1 MNVNFSEPTLSIKSS
16 IINNDH
22 SNREESGISWKERY
36 HHSEDSVSIVKASL
50 DNQLIDISEE
60 LKIDKQDLILEY
72 YPPIDYKG
80 RSSEAVPLSVNT
92 SDEEEDE
99 SIVHNKLNSRGTHLK
114 SQSKY
119 QKEKNRNLL
128 KMKAYLIAKNEF
140 MDINGNIDSLDYPKD
155 LINKRRD
162 EILKILLK

>member
-1 MNVNFSEPTLSIKSS
+1 MNVNFSEPTPSIKSS

-22 SNREESGISWKERY
+22 SNREESGLSRKECC
-36 HHSEDSVSIVKASL
+36 HQSEDSVSIVKASL

-72 YPPIDYKG
+72 YPPFDYKG
-80 RSSEAVPLSVNT
+80 RSSEAVPLTVNT

-99 SIVHNKLNSRGTHLK
+99 SIVHNKLNLRGTHLI

-119 QKEKNRNLL
+119 QKEKIETFL
-128 KMKAYLIAKNEF
+128 KWRHIW
-140 MDINGNIDSLDYPKD
+140 
-155 LINKRRD
+155 
-162 EILKILLK
+162 